1 MIAMIGAAV
10 TPVFAQEL
18 DMAIDGEVCVNGE
31 CRPMAERDLWIP
43 FAIVG
48 GVFAVIILFVAV
60 IILLVRRMGRAKAQG
75 RAAGKVSVGVTYE
88 WPAKT
93 VKRIAGVVGARY
105 EPSIVRRSGTP
116 GWR

>member
-1 MIAMIGAAV
+1 MKGEWIILLWVLLGVVFLVKTAPVGDLVRRVRRQSPVIQAAV
-10 TPVFAQEL
+10 AF
-18 DMAIDGEVCVNGE
+18 C
-31 CRPMAERDLWIP
+31 
-43 FAIVG
+43 
-48 GVFAVIILFVAV
+48 LFVAV

>member
-10 TPVFAQEL
+10 TPVFAQAL

-48 GVFAVIILFVAV
+48 GVFAV

>member
-10 TPVFAQEL
+10 TPVFAQAL

-31 CRPMAERDLWIP
+31 CRPMAERDLWFP